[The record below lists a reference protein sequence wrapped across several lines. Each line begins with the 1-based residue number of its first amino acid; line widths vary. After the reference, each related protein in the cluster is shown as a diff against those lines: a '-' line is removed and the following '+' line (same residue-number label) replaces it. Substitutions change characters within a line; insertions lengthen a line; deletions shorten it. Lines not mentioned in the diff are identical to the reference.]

1 MRTIK
6 NSIASVLPALIIS
19 VLLLLVTDFFFGSR
33 LMARF
38 QDTDEAEARKEVYE
52 KKYRVSHPVY
62 HHALA
67 PNFDGEGMWGG
78 KTYRVCTNSFGLKDR
93 CDRTTPDD
101 KVYDVAFIGDSF
113 GEGIGLPYEQTF
125 VGKVAAALPNLR
137 IANFSVASYSP
148 SIYLVKTRE
157 LLSEGIR
164 FRELIVMVDIS
175 DIQDEAVHYAI
186 EDGMVHPVDPLR
198 GTAIDTQATSYGIKR
213 RLEQMFPLTYL
224 GMRTL
229 KTWIVNPEYA
239 RQKAFVFADRSAWT
253 YDPSVGGYGAMGIE
267 GAIKK
272 SVLLM
277 TDLYELLQEKGIAM
291 SVMVYPWPSQLRFDK
306 VDSRQVRIWREF
318 CKGRCRNFYDEFPV
332 FFDAA
337 ATQGVEPMIDRYF
350 VKGDVHH
357 TEMGE
362 QLMATDFLKAYSP
375 L

>member
-6 NSIASVLPALIIS
+6 NFISSVLPTIIIS
-19 VLLLLVTDFFFGSR
+19 VLLLLATDFFLGPR
-33 LMARF
+33 LVARL
-38 QDTDEAEARKEVYE
+38 QDTDATEEQKEVYE

-78 KTYRVCTNSFGLKDR
+78 KTYRVCTNSFGFKDR
-93 CDRTTPDD
+93 CDRTTPDN
-101 KVYDVAFIGDSF
+101 KVYDVAFMGDSF

-137 IANFSVASYSP
+137 IANFSVGSYSP

-164 FRELIVMVDIS
+164 FKELIVMVDIS

-186 EDGMVHPVDPLR
+186 KDGVVLPVDPLR
-198 GTAIDTQATSYGIKR
+198 GSAIDTQATSYGIKR

-224 GMRTL
+224 GMRNL
-229 KTWIVNPEYA
+229 KTWVINPEYA
-239 RQKAFVFADRSAWT
+239 RQKVFVFADRSAWT

-277 TDLYELLQEKGIAM
+277 TELYDLLQKNGIAM

-306 VDSRQVRIWREF
+306 VDSRQAQIWRDF
-318 CKGRCRNFYDEFPV
+318 CKGRCRNFYDEFPL
-332 FFDAA
+332 FFDTAA
-337 ATQGVEPMIDRYF
+337 AQGVEPMIERYF

-357 TEMGE
+357 TESGE
-362 QLMATDFLKAYSP
+362 QLMANDFLKAYSP